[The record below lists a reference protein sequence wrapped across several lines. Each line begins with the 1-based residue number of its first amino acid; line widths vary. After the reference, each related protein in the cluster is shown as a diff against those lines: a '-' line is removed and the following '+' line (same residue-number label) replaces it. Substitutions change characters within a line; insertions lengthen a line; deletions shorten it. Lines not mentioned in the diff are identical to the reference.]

1 MVLSKTWPDEIGILY
16 SISNKLTQ
24 ASSPAEWLEAVS
36 DYARDNG
43 ATSGVLVYIEHEA
56 DGKTRYTETAA
67 VWVSEGAP
75 LRTTGERF
83 MLDDHDTFTQAW
95 MSQPER
101 PLLIPDAMNC
111 DLVTGYTREVFAGL
125 GVRGMALLPLN
136 IKGRWIGS
144 LIFNWSVPFY
154 FNEDDLRIFTAIIQ
168 QAGPVI
174 DSMRLYAISRERAAR
189 AETLLLINTSLSR
202 ATNEDGILAAL
213 ARYSDQHRPHSLTL
227 SYIDTDDNRVPVT
240 ITVMAIWQK
249 GRVCLD
255 DPRLYRPFRVR
266 DFGLVHLWSSR
277 PNEVLFIEN
286 TETDP
291 RVEEQTRRV
300 IRQYGIQ
307 AIALIPLFSYGQWQ
321 GLVSIEWS
329 EPHVFSRD
337 ERNTYPAL
345 LQTLPSVV
353 ASRRAY
359 LAAEQARD
367 ERELL
372 YRASAGI
379 NAARSYQA
387 IVDSLERL
395 NMSELSIALWVW
407 ENYDLD
413 SASYMELVAKSQ
425 ENAWELGA
433 RLPVES
439 IPMVKGYACSDL
451 IVVEDTAD
459 RSSMD
464 EVTATTTEGKG
475 YHSLISVPLC
485 LDGRFMGLLGFECRA
500 PRAFS
505 EREKRLAVGIGEL
518 VTAAVDRMR
527 LKEETDRLNLKAQAM
542 AALEER
548 NRLAREL
555 HNSVS
560 QALYGIALGT
570 RTAQTLLDRDP
581 AGLREPLDYVQS
593 LAEAGLSEMR
603 ALIFELRPEMLENEG
618 LTVALKSQAA
628 SIQARHSLDV
638 QLELCD
644 EPNIPLE
651 TKDALY
657 RIAREALHNII
668 KHARARRVSLRM
680 LCHDDGVSLEI
691 ADDGAGFD
699 PGEFLPRP
707 PGPALDVRA
716 REPRQRHVR
725 SAERARTG
733 HAHRGCRP
741 PRRVTLRLIRRHIG
755 PPTDAASAFGRSS
768 APPQDAPSKSIT
780 SQMNSPPV

>member
-1 MVLSKTWPDEIGILY
+1 MVHSKTWPDETRILY
-16 SISNKLTQ
+16 AISNKLTQ
-24 ASSPAEWLEAVS
+24 ASTPAEWLEAVS

-43 ATSGVLVYIEHEA
+43 ATSGVLVYIERA
-56 DGKTRYTETAA
+56 PDGKTQYTESAA
-67 VWVSEGAP
+67 VWTSEGAP
-75 LRTTGERF
+75 PRTTGERLF
-83 MLDDHDTFTQAW
+83 LDRHDAFTQAW

-111 DLVTGYTREVFAGL
+111 DVVTGKTRTLFSGL
-125 GVRGMALLPLN
+125 GIRGMALLPLN

-189 AETLLLINTSLSR
+189 AEHLLAINAALSR
-202 ATNEDGILAAL
+202 ATNEGGILAAL
-213 ARYSDQHRPHSLTL
+213 ARYADQYAPSSLAL
-227 SYIDTDDNRVPVT
+227 SYTDSDAGNQPVSTT
-240 ITVMAIWQK
+240 IMAVWRD
-249 GRVCLD
+249 GRIRPD
-255 DPRLYRPFRVR
+255 DPRLNRAFRVA
-266 DFGLVHLWSSR
+266 DFGLTRLWQAH
-277 PNEVLFIEN
+277 PNEIVFIED
-286 TETDP
+286 TEVDP
-291 RVEEQTRRV
+291 RVDERTRRYS
-300 IRQYGIQ
+300 REYGVRVLT
-307 AIALIPLFSYGQWQ
+307 LIPLFSYGQWQ
-321 GLVSIEWS
+321 GLVTIEWAA
-329 EPHVFSRD
+329 PHTFSRD
-337 ERNTYPAL
+337 EHSTYPAL

-395 NMSELSIALWVW
+395 DMNELSIALWVW
-407 ENYDLD
+407 ENYDL
-413 SASYMELVAKSQ
+413 AAAQYMELVAKSQ
-425 ENAWELGA
+425 DNAWELGA
-433 RLPVES
+433 RLAVDS
-439 IPMVKGYACSDL
+439 VPMVRGYECSDL

-459 RSSMD
+459 RGSMD
-464 EVTATTTEGKG
+464 EVTAATTEGKG
-475 YHSLISVPLC
+475 YRSLISVPLC
-485 LDGRFMGLLGFECRA
+485 LDGRFMGLLGFECKT
-500 PRAFS
+500 PRAFT

-518 VTAAVDRMR
+518 VSAAVDRIR
-527 LKEETDRLNLKAQAM
+527 LKEETDRLNLKAQEM

-555 HNSVS
+555 HDSVS

-581 AGLREPLDYVQS
+581 AALGEPLDYVLS

-628 SIQARHSLDV
+628 SLQARHGLDV
-638 QLELCD
+638 QLELCV
-644 EPNIPLE
+644 EPDIALAAKE
-651 TKDALY
+651 ALY
-657 RIAREALHNII
+657 RIAREALHNIV
-668 KHARARRVSLRM
+668 KHARARQVTLRM
-680 LCHDDGVSLEI
+680 DRRDDGVALEI

-699 PGEFLPRP
+699 PGDSF
-707 PGPALDVRA
+707 PGHLGL
-716 REPRQRHVR
+716 R
-725 SAERARTG
+725 SMRERA
-733 HAHRGCRP
+733 A
-741 PRRVTLRLIRRHIG
+741 RLNGTFQIE
-755 PPTDAASAFGRSS
+755 S
-768 APPQDAPSKSIT
+768 APGQGTRIAVSVPSHG
-780 SQMNSPPV
+780 

>member
-1 MVLSKTWPDEIGILY
+1 MVHSKTWPDETRILY
-16 SISNKLTQ
+16 AISNKLTQ
-24 ASSPAEWLEAVS
+24 ASTPAEWLEAVS

-43 ATSGVLVYIEHEA
+43 ATSGVLVYIEQSP
-56 DGKTRYTETAA
+56 DGNTRYTESAA
-67 VWVSEGAP
+67 VWTSEGAP
-75 LRTTGERF
+75 PRTTGERLF
-83 MLDDHDTFTQAW
+83 LDEHDAFTQAW

-111 DLVTGYTREVFAGL
+111 DVVTGKTRTLFSGL
-125 GVRGMALLPLN
+125 GIRGMALLPLN

-189 AETLLLINTSLSR
+189 AEHLLAINAALSR
-202 ATNEDGILAAL
+202 ATNEGGILAAL
-213 ARYSDQHRPHSLTL
+213 ALYADRYAPFSLAL
-227 SYIDTDDNRVPVT
+227 SYIDSDAGNQPVT
-240 ITVMAIWQK
+240 STIMAVWRD
-249 GRVCLD
+249 GRIRPD
-255 DPRLYRPFRVR
+255 DPRLGRTYRVA
-266 DFGLVHLWSSR
+266 DFGLTRLWQAH
-277 PNEVLFIEN
+277 PNEIVFIDDIEA
-286 TETDP
+286 DS
-291 RVEEQTRRV
+291 RVDERTRRLSGE
-300 IRQYGIQ
+300 YGIG
-307 AIALIPLFSYGQWQ
+307 ALALIPLFSYGQWQ
-321 GLVSIEWS
+321 GLVTIEWTA
-329 EPHVFSRD
+329 PHAFSRD
-337 ERNTYPAL
+337 EHSTYPAL

-395 NMSELSIALWVW
+395 DMNELSIALWVW
-407 ENYDLD
+407 ENYDL
-413 SASYMELVAKSQ
+413 AAAQYMELVAKSQ
-425 ENAWELGA
+425 DNAWELGA
-433 RLPVES
+433 RLAVDS
-439 IPMVKGYACSDL
+439 VPMVRGYECSDL

-459 RSSMD
+459 RDSMD
-464 EVTATTTEGKG
+464 EVTAATTEEKG
-475 YHSLISVPLC
+475 YRSLISVPLC
-485 LDGRFMGLLGFECRA
+485 LDGRFMGLLGFECMA
-500 PRAFS
+500 PRAFT

-518 VTAAVDRMR
+518 VSAAVDRIR
-527 LKEETDRLNLKAQAM
+527 LKEETDRLNLKAQEM

-555 HNSVS
+555 HDSVS

-581 AGLREPLDYVQS
+581 AALREPLDYVLS

-628 SIQARHSLDV
+628 SLQARHGLDV
-638 QLELCD
+638 RLELCV
-644 EPNIPLE
+644 EPDIALAAKE
-651 TKDALY
+651 ALY
-657 RIAREALHNII
+657 RIAREALHNIV
-668 KHARARRVSLRM
+668 KHARAHHVTLRM
-680 LCHDDGVSLEI
+680 ACCDDDGGVALEI

-699 PGEFLPRP
+699 PGDSF
-707 PGPALDVRA
+707 PGHLGL
-716 REPRQRHVR
+716 R
-725 SAERARTG
+725 SMRERA
-733 HAHRGCRP
+733 A
-741 PRRVTLRLIRRHIG
+741 RLG
-755 PPTDAASAFGRSS
+755 GTFQVES
-768 APPQDAPSKSIT
+768 APGQGTRIAVSVPT
-780 SQMNSPPV
+780 NG

>member
-1 MVLSKTWPDEIGILY
+1 MVHSKTWPDETRILY
-16 SISNKLTQ
+16 AISNKLTQ
-24 ASSPAEWLEAVS
+24 ASTPAEWLEAVS

-43 ATSGVLVYIEHEA
+43 ATSGVLVYIEQA
-56 DGKTRYTETAA
+56 PDGNTRYTESAA
-67 VWVSEGAP
+67 VWTSEGAP
-75 LRTTGERF
+75 PRTTGERLF
-83 MLDDHDTFTQAW
+83 LDEHDAFTQAW

-111 DLVTGYTREVFAGL
+111 DVVTGKTRTLFSGL
-125 GVRGMALLPLN
+125 GIRGMALLPLN

-189 AETLLLINTSLSR
+189 AEHLLAINAALSR
-202 ATNEDGILAAL
+202 ATNEGGILAAL
-213 ARYSDQHRPHSLTL
+213 ALYADRYAPFSLAL
-227 SYIDTDDNRVPVT
+227 SYIDSDAGNQPVT
-240 ITVMAIWQK
+240 STIMAVWRD
-249 GRVCLD
+249 GRIRPD
-255 DPRLYRPFRVR
+255 DPRLGRTYRVA
-266 DFGLVHLWSSR
+266 DFGLTRLWQAH
-277 PNEVLFIEN
+277 PNEIVFIDDIEA
-286 TETDP
+286 DP
-291 RVEEQTRRV
+291 RVDERTRRLSGE
-300 IRQYGIQ
+300 YGIG
-307 AIALIPLFSYGQWQ
+307 ALALIPLFSYGQWQ
-321 GLVSIEWS
+321 GLVTIEWTA
-329 EPHVFSRD
+329 PHAFSRD
-337 ERNTYPAL
+337 EHSTYPAL

-395 NMSELSIALWVW
+395 DMNELSIALWVW
-407 ENYDLD
+407 ENYDL
-413 SASYMELVAKSQ
+413 AAAQYMELVAKSQ
-425 ENAWELGA
+425 DNAWELGA
-433 RLPVES
+433 RLAVDS
-439 IPMVKGYACSDL
+439 VPMVRSYECSDL

-459 RSSMD
+459 RDSMD
-464 EVTATTTEGKG
+464 EVTAATTEEKG
-475 YHSLISVPLC
+475 YRSLISVPLC
-485 LDGRFMGLLGFECRA
+485 LDGRFMGLLGFECMA
-500 PRAFS
+500 PRAFT

-518 VTAAVDRMR
+518 VSAAVDRIR
-527 LKEETDRLNLKAQAM
+527 LKEETDRLNLKAQEM

-555 HNSVS
+555 HDSVS

-581 AGLREPLDYVQS
+581 AALREPLDYVLS

-628 SIQARHSLDV
+628 SLQARHGLDV
-638 QLELCD
+638 RLELCV
-644 EPNIPLE
+644 EPDIALAAKE
-651 TKDALY
+651 ALY
-657 RIAREALHNII
+657 RIAREALHNIV
-668 KHARARRVSLRM
+668 KHARARQVTLRM
-680 LCHDDGVSLEI
+680 ARCDDGVALEI

-699 PGEFLPRP
+699 PGDSF
-707 PGPALDVRA
+707 PGHLGL
-716 REPRQRHVR
+716 R
-725 SAERARTG
+725 SMRERA
-733 HAHRGCRP
+733 AHLNGTFQ
-741 PRRVTLRLIRRHIG
+741 VE
-755 PPTDAASAFGRSS
+755 S
-768 APPQDAPSKSIT
+768 APGQGTRIAVSVPS
-780 SQMNSPPV
+780 NG

>member
-1 MVLSKTWPDEIGILY
+1 MVHSKTWPDETRILY
-16 SISNKLTQ
+16 AISNKLTQ
-24 ASSPAEWLEAVS
+24 ASTPAEWLEAVS

-43 ATSGVLVYIEHEA
+43 ATSGVLVYIEQSP
-56 DGKTRYTETAA
+56 DGNTRYTESAA
-67 VWVSEGAP
+67 VWTSEGAP
-75 LRTTGERF
+75 PRTTGERLF
-83 MLDDHDTFTQAW
+83 LDEHDAFTQAW

-111 DLVTGYTREVFAGL
+111 DVVTGKTRTLFSGL
-125 GVRGMALLPLN
+125 GIRGMALLPLN

-189 AETLLLINTSLSR
+189 AEHLLAINAALSR
-202 ATNEDGILAAL
+202 ATNEGGILAAL
-213 ARYSDQHRPHSLTL
+213 ALYADRYAPFSLAL
-227 SYIDTDDNRVPVT
+227 SYIDSDAGNQPVT
-240 ITVMAIWQK
+240 STIMAVWRD
-249 GRVCLD
+249 GRIRPD
-255 DPRLYRPFRVR
+255 DPRLGRTYRVA
-266 DFGLVHLWSSR
+266 DFGLTRLWQAH
-277 PNEVLFIEN
+277 PNEIVFIDDIEA
-286 TETDP
+286 DS
-291 RVEEQTRRV
+291 RVDERTRRLSGE
-300 IRQYGIQ
+300 YGIG
-307 AIALIPLFSYGQWQ
+307 ALALIPLFSYGQWQ
-321 GLVSIEWS
+321 GLVTIEWTA
-329 EPHVFSRD
+329 PHAFSRD
-337 ERNTYPAL
+337 EHSTYPAL

-395 NMSELSIALWVW
+395 DMNELSIALWVW
-407 ENYDLD
+407 ENYDL
-413 SASYMELVAKSQ
+413 AAAQYMELVAKSQ
-425 ENAWELGA
+425 DNAWELGA
-433 RLPVES
+433 RLAVDS
-439 IPMVKGYACSDL
+439 VPMVRSYECSDL

-459 RSSMD
+459 RDSMD
-464 EVTATTTEGKG
+464 EVTAATTEEKG
-475 YHSLISVPLC
+475 YRSLISVPLC
-485 LDGRFMGLLGFECRA
+485 LDGRFMGLLGFECMA
-500 PRAFS
+500 PRAFT

-518 VTAAVDRMR
+518 VSAAVDRIR
-527 LKEETDRLNLKAQAM
+527 LKEETDRLNLKAQEM

-555 HNSVS
+555 HDSMS

-581 AGLREPLDYVQS
+581 AALREPLDYVLS

-628 SIQARHSLDV
+628 SLQARHGLDV
-638 QLELCD
+638 RLELCV
-644 EPNIPLE
+644 EPDIALAAKE
-651 TKDALY
+651 ALY
-657 RIAREALHNII
+657 RIAREALHNIV
-668 KHARARRVSLRM
+668 KHARAHQVTLRM
-680 LCHDDGVSLEI
+680 ACCDDDGGVALEI

-699 PGEFLPRP
+699 PGDSF
-707 PGPALDVRA
+707 PGHLGL
-716 REPRQRHVR
+716 R
-725 SAERARTG
+725 SMRERA
-733 HAHRGCRP
+733 A
-741 PRRVTLRLIRRHIG
+741 RLG
-755 PPTDAASAFGRSS
+755 GTFQVES
-768 APPQDAPSKSIT
+768 APGQGTRIAVSVPT
-780 SQMNSPPV
+780 NG

>member
-1 MVLSKTWPDEIGILY
+1 MVHSKTWPDETRILY
-16 SISNKLTQ
+16 AISNKLTQ
-24 ASSPAEWLEAVS
+24 ASTPAEWLEAVS

-43 ATSGVLVYIEHEA
+43 ATSGVLVYIEQSP
-56 DGKTRYTETAA
+56 DGNTRYTESAA
-67 VWVSEGAP
+67 VWTSEGAP
-75 LRTTGERF
+75 PRTTGERLF
-83 MLDDHDTFTQAW
+83 LDEHDAFTQAW

-111 DLVTGYTREVFAGL
+111 DVVTGKTRTLFSGL
-125 GVRGMALLPLN
+125 GIRGMALLPLN

-189 AETLLLINTSLSR
+189 AEHLLAINAALSR
-202 ATNEDGILAAL
+202 ATNEGGILAAL
-213 ARYSDQHRPHSLTL
+213 ALYADRYAPFSLAL
-227 SYIDTDDNRVPVT
+227 SYIDSDAGNQPVT
-240 ITVMAIWQK
+240 STIMAVWRD
-249 GRVCLD
+249 GRIRPD
-255 DPRLYRPFRVR
+255 DPRLGRTYRVA
-266 DFGLVHLWSSR
+266 DFGLTRLWQAH
-277 PNEVLFIEN
+277 PNEIVFIDDIEA
-286 TETDP
+286 DS
-291 RVEEQTRRV
+291 RVDERTRRLSGE
-300 IRQYGIQ
+300 YGIG
-307 AIALIPLFSYGQWQ
+307 ALALIPLFSYGQWQ
-321 GLVSIEWS
+321 GLVTIEWTA
-329 EPHVFSRD
+329 PHAFSRD
-337 ERNTYPAL
+337 EHSTYPAL

-395 NMSELSIALWVW
+395 DMNELSIALWVW
-407 ENYDLD
+407 ENYDL
-413 SASYMELVAKSQ
+413 AAAQYMELVAKSQ
-425 ENAWELGA
+425 DNAWELGA
-433 RLPVES
+433 RLAVDS
-439 IPMVKGYACSDL
+439 VPMVRSYECSDL

-459 RSSMD
+459 RDSMD
-464 EVTATTTEGKG
+464 EVTAATTEEKG
-475 YHSLISVPLC
+475 YRSLISVPLC
-485 LDGRFMGLLGFECRA
+485 LDGRFMGLLGFECMA
-500 PRAFS
+500 PRAFT

-518 VTAAVDRMR
+518 VSAAVDRIR
-527 LKEETDRLNLKAQAM
+527 LKEETDRLNLKAQEM

-555 HNSVS
+555 HDSVS

-581 AGLREPLDYVQS
+581 AALREPLDYVLS

-628 SIQARHSLDV
+628 SLQARHGLDV
-638 QLELCD
+638 RLELCV
-644 EPNIPLE
+644 EPDIALAAKE
-651 TKDALY
+651 ALY
-657 RIAREALHNII
+657 RIAREALHNIV
-668 KHARARRVSLRM
+668 KHARAHQVTLRM
-680 LCHDDGVSLEI
+680 ACCDDDGGVALEI

-699 PGEFLPRP
+699 PGDSF
-707 PGPALDVRA
+707 PGHLGL
-716 REPRQRHVR
+716 R
-725 SAERARTG
+725 SMRERA
-733 HAHRGCRP
+733 A
-741 PRRVTLRLIRRHIG
+741 RLG
-755 PPTDAASAFGRSS
+755 GTFQVES
-768 APPQDAPSKSIT
+768 APGQGTRIAVSVPT
-780 SQMNSPPV
+780 NG